1 MHIVDFQDRKRTLKK
16 KKERKDQLLD
26 TISGEASREKAYC
39 EAARVHDVYSQ
50 IQAIRQRG
58 ESHHLESH
66 VQNPGDISCSG
77 HHPHV
82 LEQVGRA
89 HATAY
94 SCKASLVSTIAAA
107 GAFEKFQ
114 EKSHR

>member
-1 MHIVDFQDRKRTLKK
+1 MHIVDFQDRKRTFKK
-16 KKERKDQLLD
+16 KRKDQLLD

-50 IQAIRQRG
+50 IQAIDSVKSRTTW
-58 ESHHLESH
+58 
-66 VQNPGDISCSG
+66 
-77 HHPHV
+77 
-82 LEQVGRA
+82 RA
-89 HATAY
+89 TCRTLVTSVALVITLMYLNRWTEHMLQQY